1 MRLNAGVTSTAAVD
15 FDRFHLEQVPAL
27 AAQGHGALAARAA
40 AGLEPL
46 SFALDDGRAYSFVPE
61 TGGVAVHAGVAD
73 AGAVARLSYDAWAS
87 FVTERW
93 TRYALLYTGSVEFPR
108 GEFADLCHWE
118 PALRALFHG
127 RPVYEPRSLHLT
139 DRAGAPLDLERS
151 FTLDDDPKELAHF
164 LQTAGFLH
172 VRNVFDATE
181 IDALRVEVEQR
192 AAEARP
198 DDARSGHWTRDVDGS
213 SVIAN
218 LKYGAVGS
226 AALTD
231 LHDDPR
237 VRAILAAAG
246 EHDLR
251 ANIDRNEGTKIIFK
265 RPGATEGLVDLP
277 LHTDCGMG
285 FHPVA
290 CQMVL
295 IGVHLD
301 AGTPASGQ
309 LHVVAGSHR
318 STTPDPAVND
328 TSAWPIVALATEP
341 GDCTVHFS
349 HALHA
354 APPPVGVL
362 SDGAHARRT
371 AYLCF
376 APPSLFD
383 ALAPFEDLTA
393 LMHGDGGINAL
404 PEDLLR

>member
-1 MRLNAGVTSTAAVD
+1 
-15 FDRFHLEQVPAL
+15 VPAL
-27 AAQGHGALAARAA
+27 AAQGNGALAARAA
-40 AGLEPL
+40 AALAPL
-46 SFALDDGRAYSFVPE
+46 TFELDDGRAYAFVPVD
-61 TGGVAVHAGVAD
+61 GGVEVREGIAAG
-73 AGAVARLSYDAWAS
+73 GAVARLSFDSWAN

-93 TRYALLYTGSVEFPR
+93 TRYALLYTGSVDFPR

-127 RPVYEPRSLHLT
+127 RPVYEPAGLQFT
-139 DRAGAPLDLERS
+139 DRAGDPLDLARA
-151 FTLDDDPKELAHF
+151 FTLDDDPEDLAHF
-164 LQTAGFLH
+164 LQTAGYLH
-172 VRNVFDATE
+172 VRGVFDATE
-181 IDALRVEVEQR
+181 IAALRSEVEKQ
-192 AAEARP
+192 ASEARA
-198 DDARSGHWTRDVDGS
+198 DDARSGHWTLDVDGS

-226 AALTD
+226 PVLTD
-231 LHDDPR
+231 LHEDAR
-237 VRAILAAAG
+237 IRSILAAAG
-246 EHDLR
+246 ERDLR

-295 IGVHLD
+295 VGVHLD

-318 STTPDPAVND
+318 STTPDPAVSD
-328 TSAWPIVALATEP
+328 TSDWPIVALATEP
-341 GDCTVHFS
+341 GDCTVHYS
-349 HALHA
+349 HSLHA
-354 APPPVGVL
+354 APPPVGDL
-362 SDGAHARRT
+362 PDGAHARRT

-383 ALAPFEDLTA
+383 ALEPFEDLTA